1 MKLPKG
7 DFTVIVAAGDFPSAP
22 QAIWYLNNAKI
33 IVACDSAAANLIAHN
48 YTPDFIVGDMDSLDK
63 SIAKM
68 FQGKIYQEKEQETND
83 LSKAF
88 RFCLKNKMTKL
99 VILGATGKREDHTLG
114 NLALLADYATQVPDI
129 KLVTDY
135 GTMVAINKSTVF
147 QSYKGQQI
155 SIFSLDSNTAVS
167 SKKLKYPLD
176 NLVISRWWQATLNEA
191 LENSFELLF
200 QEGKTL
206 LIFLEH

>member
-1 MKLPKG
+1 MKLPEH
-7 DFTVIVAAGDFPSAP
+7 DFTVIIAAGDFPSSPEAL
-22 QAIWYLNNAKI
+22 WYLKNATN
-33 IVACDSAAANLIAHN
+33 IVACDSAAATLVAHN

-63 SIAKM
+63 SIAEF

-88 RFCLKNKMTKL
+88 RFCLKNKMTNL

-114 NLALLADYATQVPDI
+114 NLALLADYALQVPNI
-129 KLVTDY
+129 RLVTDY
-135 GTMVAINKSTVF
+135 GTFVAINKSTTF
-147 QSYKGQQI
+147 ESYQGQQI

-167 SKKLKYPLD
+167 SENLKYPLD

-191 LENSFELLF
+191 LSDSFELSF
-200 QEGKTL
+200 PAGKSL
-206 LIFLEH
+206 LVFLEH